1 MADRKLIF
9 RPRRRRPFH
18 LMEHLRGYF
27 IAGILVTG
35 PTALTLY
42 LTWTFIDFID
52 NSVGHIL
59 PDEYNPQSYLPF
71 HVPGIGLIVAVVGL
85 TLVGAATAG
94 VVGRILLRVSER
106 VVARMPIV
114 RGIYS
119 AVKQIFETVLAKQ
132 SNSFR
137 EVVLVEW
144 PRRGAWTVGF
154 VTASVEGEIR
164 DIAGK
169 DPVAIYVPTTPNPT
183 SGYMAFVPR
192 EDVVTLAMSVED
204 AIKYVI
210 STGIVAPPDARKPE
224 PSPVKPGLK
233 ADSIGE

>member
-1 MADRKLIF
+1 MTDRDLVP
-9 RPRRRRPFH
+9 RPRRRRPFR

-42 LTWTFIDFID
+42 LTWAFVDFID

-59 PDEYNPQSYLPF
+59 PKEYNPQTYMPF

-85 TLVGAATAG
+85 TLIGAATAG
-94 VVGRILLRVSER
+94 VAGRILLRISER

-119 AVKQIFETVLAKQ
+119 AVKQIFETVLAKK

-137 EVVLVEW
+137 EVVMIEW
-144 PRRGAWTVGF
+144 PRQGVWTVGF
-154 VTASVEGEIR
+154 VTATLEGEIA
-164 DIAGK
+164 DAAGQDSIA
-169 DPVAIYVPTTPNPT
+169 VYVPTTPNPT
-183 SGYMAFVPR
+183 SGYMAFVR
-192 EDVVTLAMSVED
+192 RADVVTLAMSVED

-210 STGIVAPPDARKPE
+210 STGIVTPPEAHHTE
-224 PSPVKPGLK
+224 AAA
-233 ADSIGE
+233 ADT

>member
-1 MADRKLIF
+1 MPDNLKPL
-9 RPRRRRPFH
+9 PRRRVRLR

-42 LTWTFIDFID
+42 LTWVFVDFID
-52 NSVGHIL
+52 SSVGHIL
-59 PDEYNPQSYLPF
+59 PKQYNPETYLPF
-71 HVPGIGLIVAVVGL
+71 YIPGLGLIVAVVGL
-85 TLVGAATAG
+85 TLIGAATAG
-94 VVGRILLRVSER
+94 VVGRIFLRLSER
-106 VVARMPIV
+106 VLARMPVV

-144 PRRGAWTVGF
+144 PRRDMWTIGF
-154 VTASVEGEIR
+154 VTASVEGEIAVHTGESP
-164 DIAGK
+164 I
-169 DPVAIYVPTTPNPT
+169 AIYIPTTPNPT
-183 SGYMAFVPR
+183 SGYLVFVR
-192 EDVVTLAMSVED
+192 RRDVVTLSMTVEE

-210 STGIVAPPDARKPE
+210 STGIVTERKT
-224 PSPVKPGLK
+224 
-233 ADSIGE
+233 DSRKIEAGV